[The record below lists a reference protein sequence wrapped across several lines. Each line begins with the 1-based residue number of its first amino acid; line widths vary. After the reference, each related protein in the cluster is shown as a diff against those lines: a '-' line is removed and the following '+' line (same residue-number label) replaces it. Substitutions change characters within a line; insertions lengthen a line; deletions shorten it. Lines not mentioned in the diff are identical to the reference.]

1 MGMDDEGGASDTIY
15 LLRTMQQHH
24 VQLSSMADQK
34 ANILI
39 GATLVLFALI
49 VREGATLGMSWPL
62 MILATTSFVA
72 AALCVLAVIPS
83 IGTPKRAGAPNMLF
97 FGTFADQNEAGFRA
111 AMAPIMHDNASIH
124 AAMLRDIHQLGC
136 VLKHKKYKYLAWG
149 YRVFIA
155 GLAVTLVAY
164 GAEQLIA

>member
-1 MGMDDEGGASDTIY
+1 MDDERGSASDAIY

-24 VQLSSMADQK
+24 VALSAMADTK

-49 VREGATLGMSWPL
+49 IREGAGVGMTAPL
-62 MILATTSFVA
+62 LILATTSFIA
-72 AALCVLAVIPS
+72 ASLCVLAVIPS
-83 IGTPKRAGAPNMLF
+83 IGTPRRAGAPNMLF
-97 FGTFADQNEAGFRA
+97 FGSFANYDEAEFRA
-111 AMAPIMHDNASIH
+111 KMAPILADNATLH

-155 GLAVTLVAY
+155 GLAVTLVAF
-164 GAEQLIA
+164 GVEQLV

>member
-1 MGMDDEGGASDTIY
+1 
-15 LLRTMQQHH
+15 MQQHH
-24 VQLSSMADQK
+24 VALSSMADQK

-49 VREGATLGMSWPL
+49 VREGATIGMSVPL
-62 MILATTSFVA
+62 LILATSSFIA

-83 IGTPKRAGAPNMLF
+83 IGTPKQAGAPNMLF
-97 FGTFADQNEAGFRA
+97 FGSFANYDEAEFKAR
-111 AMAPIMHDNASIH
+111 MAPILADDATLH

-164 GAEQLIA
+164 AVERLI

>member
-1 MGMDDEGGASDTIY
+1 MDDDSGSASDAIY

-24 VQLSSMADQK
+24 VALSAMADTK

-49 VREGATLGMSWPL
+49 IREGAGVGMTAPL
-62 MILATTSFVA
+62 LILATTSFIA
-72 AALCVLAVIPS
+72 ASLCVLAVIPS
-83 IGTPKRAGAPNMLF
+83 IGTPRRAGAPNMLF
-97 FGTFADQNEAGFRA
+97 FGSFANYDEAEFHA
-111 AMAPIMHDNASIH
+111 KMAPILADNATLY

-155 GLAVTLVAY
+155 GLAVTLVAF
-164 GAEQLIA
+164 GVEQLV

>member
-1 MGMDDEGGASDTIY
+1 MDGKGASDAIY

-24 VQLSSMADQK
+24 VALSSMADQK

-39 GATLVLFALI
+39 GATLVVFALI
-49 VREGATLGMSWPL
+49 VREGTVAGMSVPL
-62 MILATTSFVA
+62 LILAVSAFLA

-83 IGTPKRAGAPNMLF
+83 IGTPRRSGNPNLLF
-97 FGTFADQNEAGFRA
+97 FGSFADLDEASFVAR
-111 AMAPIMHDNASIH
+111 MAPILADNRVLH

-155 GLAVTLVAY
+155 GLAATLVAY
-164 GAEQLIA
+164 AVTQALA

>member
-1 MGMDDEGGASDTIY
+1 MRDEDGASDAIH

-24 VQLSSMADQK
+24 VALSSMADQK

-39 GATLVLFALI
+39 GATLVVFALT
-49 VREGATLGMSWPL
+49 VREGAVAGMSVPL
-62 MILATTSFVA
+62 LILAVSAFVA
-72 AALCVLAVIPS
+72 SALCVVAVIPS

-97 FGTFADQNEAGFRA
+97 FGTFADLDEAGFRA
-111 AMAPIMHDNASIH
+111 AMAPLLHDNAALH

-155 GLAVTLVAY
+155 GLAVTLAAFVV
-164 GAEQLIA
+164 EQGLR

>member
-1 MGMDDEGGASDTIY
+1 MSDGSGKSKDTIY

-24 VQLSSMADQK
+24 VALSSMADQK

-49 VREGATLGMSWPL
+49 VREGAAIGMSWPL
-62 MILATTSFVA
+62 LILATTSFNA
-72 AALCVLAVIPS
+72 ASLCVLAVIPS
-83 IGTPKRAGAPNMLF
+83 IGSPKRASAPNMLF
-97 FGTFADQNEAGFRA
+97 FGNFASYSEAEFKA
-111 AMAPIMHDNASIH
+111 HMAPILADDATLH

-155 GLAVTLVAY
+155 GLAATLVAF
-164 GAEQLIA
+164 AVDQLI

>member
-1 MGMDDEGGASDTIY
+1 MDDDGGKAGDAIY

-24 VQLSSMADQK
+24 VALSQMADAK

-49 VREGATLGMSWPL
+49 VREGATIGMSVPL
-62 MILATTSFVA
+62 LILATTSFVA

-83 IGTPKRAGAPNMLF
+83 IGTPKRAGGAPNMLF
-97 FGTFADQNEAGFRA
+97 FGSFANYNEAEFKA
-111 AMAPIMHDNASIH
+111 LMAPILADDAVLH

-155 GLAVTLVAY
+155 GLAVTLVAF
-164 GAEQLIA
+164 GIDQLIH

>member
-1 MGMDDEGGASDTIY
+1 VDDEGGIASDAIY

-24 VQLSSMADQK
+24 VALSAMADTK

-49 VREGATLGMSWPL
+49 VREGATIGMSVPL
-62 MILATTSFVA
+62 LILATTSFVA

-83 IGTPKRAGAPNMLF
+83 VGTPKRASAPNMLF
-97 FGTFADQNEAGFRA
+97 FGSFANHDEAGFLKN
-111 AMAPIMHDNASIH
+111 MAPILADNATLH

-155 GLAVTLVAY
+155 GLAITLVAFVVQ
-164 GAEQLIA
+164 QLLR

>member
-1 MGMDDEGGASDTIY
+1 MDDETGASDAIY

-24 VQLSSMADQK
+24 VALSSMADQK

-49 VREGATLGMSWPL
+49 VREGATIGTSLPL
-62 MILATTSFVA
+62 LILATTSFVA

-83 IGTPKRAGAPNMLF
+83 IGTPRRAGATNMLF
-97 FGTFADQNEAGFRA
+97 FGTFANHDEASFRA
-111 AMAPIMHDNASIH
+111 AMAPIMHDNAALH

-149 YRVFIA
+149 YRVFIG
-155 GLAVTLVAY
+155 GLAITLAAFAV
-164 GAEQLIA
+164 EQVIQ

>member
-1 MGMDDEGGASDTIY
+1 MDDEGGSASDAIY

-24 VQLSSMADQK
+24 VALSAMADTK

-49 VREGATLGMSWPL
+49 IREGAGLGMTAPL
-62 MILATTSFVA
+62 LILATTSFVA
-72 AALCVLAVIPS
+72 ASLCVLAVIPS
-83 IGTPKRAGAPNMLF
+83 IGTPRRAGAPNMLF
-97 FGTFADQNEAGFRA
+97 FGSFANYDEAEFRA
-111 AMAPIMHDNASIH
+111 KMAPILADNATLH

-155 GLAVTLVAY
+155 GLAVTLAAFGV
-164 GAEQLIA
+164 EKLV